1 MRLCLERVFL
11 CSCVTKVNVK
21 HPLAGYQN
29 VQIILMWTKGC
40 SKLEA
45 HLNSEW

>member
-1 MRLCLERVFL
+1 MRLCRGEGFSVFI
-11 CSCVTKVNVK
+11 CYQVNVK